1 MDKAKELYAEDAG
14 YAAKLYQALTP
25 YMVTNI
31 SKDQLLK
38 ITKSMTDGTADE
50 SWTVPGDA
58 VEGNDGHDEYHV
70 DDNALYEKIIETF
83 YKKVSDSN

>member
-1 MDKAKELYAEDAG
+1 MKVG
-14 YAAKLYQALTP
+14 
-25 YMVTNI
+25 
-31 SKDQLLK
+31 
-38 ITKSMTDGTADE
+38 
-50 SWTVPGDA
+50 VPGDA